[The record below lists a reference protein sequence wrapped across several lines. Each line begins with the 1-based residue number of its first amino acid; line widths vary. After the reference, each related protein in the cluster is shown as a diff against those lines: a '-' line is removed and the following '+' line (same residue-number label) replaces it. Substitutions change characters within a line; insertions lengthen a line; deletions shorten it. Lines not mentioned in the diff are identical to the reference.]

1 MATKPSKSGKKVSKP
16 VPLGGVKRKKNS
28 EDALWGPAKPV
39 RKNTPMRKPKS
50 AKEMSAAYR
59 KKAQVGRLTAA
70 QRRIVTQRDKDREMD
85 TMISTIRNRSRG
97 SR

>member
-1 MATKPSKSGKKVSKP
+1 MANKPKNNGKKVSKP

-28 EDALWGPAKPV
+28 EDALWGAAKPV
-39 RKNTPMRKPKS
+39 RKS

-59 KKAQVGRLTAA
+59 KKAQAGRLTAK